1 MDKLTKRTT
10 KYMYLERINGRLD
23 DSAKDMKSYVQ
34 LFFDVLAT

>member
-23 DSAKDMKSYVQ
+23 DSSKDMKIYVQ